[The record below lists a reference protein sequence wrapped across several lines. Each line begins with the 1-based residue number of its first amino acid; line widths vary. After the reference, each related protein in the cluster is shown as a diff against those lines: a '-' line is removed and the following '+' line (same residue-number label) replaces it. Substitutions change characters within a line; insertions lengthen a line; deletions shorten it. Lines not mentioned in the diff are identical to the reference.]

1 MKRKI
6 KLILIAIIAFYSTE
20 ISAQY
25 NNYYLSDKVSGN
37 GFTYIIDRDP
47 DGRSSY
53 YTIWNI
59 NNVKFFMQPFTS
71 IPTPPLAPGEEEPIY
86 NRSFYLLAQFT
97 DRNQVISSVRDGLG
111 TDIINQFK
119 LLNNDGHIEIMFIV
133 ELNGTVSEV
142 KFSLNSNNPLLLAIP
157 PEKLYAV
164 ECLIKQRVNFT
175 IQQRSWYPDF
185 ITGRHLPV
193 TIKDL

>member
-6 KLILIAIIAFYSTE
+6 KLILPVIIALYSTG
-20 ISAQY
+20 INAQY
-25 NNYYLSDKVSGN
+25 NNYYVSDKVSGT
-37 GFTYIIDRDP
+37 GFTYIIDKDP

-59 NNVKFFMQPFTS
+59 TNVKFFMQPFTS
-71 IPTPPLAPGEEEPIY
+71 IPTPPLASGEEEPIY
-86 NRSFYLLAQFT
+86 NRSFYLLARYN
-97 DRNQVISSVRDGLG
+97 DINQVISSVRDGLG
-111 TDIINQFK
+111 ADIINQFK
-119 LLNNDGHIEIMFIV
+119 LLNNDGDIDIIFIV

-142 KFSLNSNNPLLLAIP
+142 KFLIDSNNPLLLAIP

-164 ECLIKQRVNFT
+164 ECLIKQRVTFI
-175 IQQRSWYPDF
+175 IQQRNWYPDF
-185 ITGRHLPV
+185 FEKHLPI